1 MVVTVR
7 VAVVKIFNGRVIAE
21 SEVDFIRVHGW
32 THLMVC
38 LVKGNKIKVVVI
50 ARHGVIE
57 DRFVNLK
64 ANNRQVLRVLVFMVK
79 PALSEIDKV
88 QDGVGVGIVPI
99 IVYYKE
105 VIQGEHDIIIID
117 HANLIVREDFFN
129 APERV

>member
-1 MVVTVR
+1 
-7 VAVVKIFNGRVIAE
+7 
-21 SEVDFIRVHGW
+21 
-32 THLMVC
+32 MVC